1 MMPKLSVTACTVT
14 TRPVGLRL
22 PFRYGV
28 VTLRQAQEAQVSVR
42 IRTQDGKEAAG
53 HAAELLAPKWFDK
66 SPELSNEN
74 NVQQLLRAVDLAKAT
89 YLDDTDYLSA
99 FGLHAAH
106 DASHVERCATEGL
119 NGLVAG
125 FGNALLD
132 KAILSALCNLLDT
145 SFFDVIGHNAIDL
158 QATTAPDMDG
168 FDFKSFLAGLTPST
182 SILARHTVGLVDAIF
197 ESDVDPQTGVND
209 GLPESLEAAIKAWGL
224 RAFKIK
230 VSGDREKDIDHL
242 VRIASLL
249 DTIRDPYLCTLDGNE
264 QYHDA
269 DAFGELYRA
278 MANDTRL
285 DRLMH
290 SIAVFEQPI
299 ARTQA
304 MSLPLGEIGE
314 ALPIEID
321 ESDNGI
327 NAFVEARAVGYRG
340 VSSKSCKGVYRALIN
355 RARVAKWNAQE
366 GAKRYFLSAE
376 DLSTQPG
383 LAVQQDLSLVALLG
397 CNHVERNGHFYGDGV
412 TGLPTAHQQSLKDD
426 VPSLYC
432 QSQGKVHLDINQGS
446 VDLRSLQGRTAYGRK
461 PAAVLPV
468 VVDGMDFA

>member
-1 MMPKLSVTACTVT
+1 
-14 TRPVGLRL
+14 
-22 PFRYGV
+22 
-28 VTLRQAQEAQVSVR
+28 
-42 IRTQDGKEAAG
+42 
-53 HAAELLAPKWFDK
+53 
-66 SPELSNEN
+66 
-74 NVQQLLRAVDLAKAT
+74 
-89 YLDDTDYLSA
+89 
-99 FGLHAAH
+99 
-106 DASHVERCATEGL
+106 
-119 NGLVAG
+119 
-125 FGNALLD
+125 
-132 KAILSALCNLLDT
+132 
-145 SFFDVIGHNAIDL
+145 
-158 QATTAPDMDG
+158 
-168 FDFKSFLAGLTPST
+168 
-182 SILARHTVGLVDAIF
+182 
-197 ESDVDPQTGVND
+197 VND

-230 VSGDREKDIDHL
+230 VSGDKEKDIDQL

-249 DTIRDPYLCTLDGNE
+249 DTISDPYLCTLDGNE

-269 DAFGELYRA
+269 DAFGELYRD

-355 RARVAKWNAQE
+355 RARAAKWNAQE
-366 GAKRYFLSAE
+366 GAERYFLSAE

-383 LAVQQDLSLVALLG
+383 LALQQDLSLVALLG
-397 CNHVERNGHFYGDGV
+397 CSHVERNGHFYGDGV

-432 QSQGKVHLDINQGS
+432 QSQGKLHLDINQGS
-446 VDLRSLQGRTAYGRK
+446 VDLRSLRGRTAYGRK

-468 VVDGMDFA
+468 VVDGMGFA